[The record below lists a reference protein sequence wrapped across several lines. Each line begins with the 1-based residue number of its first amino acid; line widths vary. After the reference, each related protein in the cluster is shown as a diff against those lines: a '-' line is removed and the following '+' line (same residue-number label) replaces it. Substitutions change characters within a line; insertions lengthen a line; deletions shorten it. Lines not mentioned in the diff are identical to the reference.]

1 MYFDED
7 LILDLRLNIL
17 NEHVKKFVI
26 TESTYL
32 HSGRQKKLN
41 FDYKNFPK
49 FKDKIEYIVIDKPPI
64 GIQEIYQ
71 SDTLEQRN
79 KKKLDNSLKRENNQR
94 NMQIRGLNLAEDN
107 DLILSSDLDEI
118 PNFKNFIFKNKITLF
133 EQDVFYYKFN
143 LIQPNFK
150 WIGTRACKKKEL
162 KNLQWL
168 RNLKGRSYPFWRLDT
183 LFSEKK
189 YMNIDIVKNGGW
201 HFTSIKK
208 PEDIHYK
215 LSNFMHHL
223 EYEYSG
229 LNQDDMRKMVKEKKI
244 LYDHS
249 AKQEDEKYTGNQS
262 LNKIDINLLPDYFK
276 ENIDKYKEWLD

>member
-1 MYFDED
+1 M
-7 LILDLRLNIL
+7 
-17 NEHVKKFVI
+17 
-26 TESTYL
+26 
-32 HSGRQKKLN
+32 QPN
-41 FDYKNFPK
+41 FYWMGTRA
-49 FKDKIEYIVIDKPPI
+49 FK
-64 GIQEIYQ
+64 
-71 SDTLEQRN
+71 
-79 KKKLDNSLKRENNQR
+79 KKKLK
-94 NMQIRGLNLAEDN
+94 G
-107 DLILSSDLDEI
+107 
-118 PNFKNFIFKNKITLF
+118 F
-133 EQDVFYYKFN
+133 
-143 LIQPNFK
+143 
-150 WIGTRACKKKEL
+150 
-162 KNLQWL
+162 QWL
-168 RNLKGRSYPFWRLDT
+168 PNIKSNSYPIWRLDV
-183 LFSEKK
+183 LFSKK
-189 YMNIDIVKNGGW
+189 NYTNIEIVKNGGW